1 MVRTVDIE
9 RMSYDQL
16 QELSQ
21 KVEAAKKDRKSEGA
35 KAVKQKIS
43 HLLKRSG
50 FTISELY
57 GITTGSKSSAKKS
70 AAVKYRNPNDPSQTW
85 TGRGRRPFWLV
96 EALKKRGAK
105 LDDFAA

>member
-1 MVRTVDIE
+1 MARAVDIE

-21 KVEAAKKDRKSEGA
+21 KVDAAKKDRKSEEA
-35 KAVKQKIS
+35 NAVRQKIS
-43 HLLKRSG
+43 HLVKRSG
-50 FTISELY
+50 FTILELY
-57 GITTGSKSSAKKS
+57 GITTGSKCSAKKS
-70 AAVKYRNPNDPSQTW
+70 AAVKYRNANDPSQTW

-105 LDDFAA
+105 VDDFAA

>member
-1 MVRTVDIE
+1 MARAVDIE

-21 KVEAAKKDRKSEGA
+21 KVDAAKKDRKSEEA

-50 FTISELY
+50 FTILELY
-57 GITTGSKSSAKKS
+57 GITTGSKSSAKNRLRLNI
-70 AAVKYRNPNDPSQTW
+70 ATRTIHLR
-85 TGRGRRPFWLV
+85 RGRAADEDLFGWL
-96 EALKKRGAK
+96 RH
-105 LDDFAA
+105 